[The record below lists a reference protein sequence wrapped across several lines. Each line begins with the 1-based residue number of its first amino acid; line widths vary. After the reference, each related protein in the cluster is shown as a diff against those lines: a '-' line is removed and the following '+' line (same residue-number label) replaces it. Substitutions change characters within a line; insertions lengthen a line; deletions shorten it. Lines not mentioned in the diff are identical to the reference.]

1 MSKGILILFKDS
13 KELREW
19 GTDYLL
25 PIAKRDDDSQYFDR
39 HSDTHYKL
47 GLMERSTT
55 IGRNANEVYF
65 VNCSIA
71 DCKDEEFLRDLQM
84 LESWGTNIHRDPKD
98 TEELQSKLERIASF
112 WNLYEFCASGELR
125 RYRQEVAMRQ
135 LSEEFEL
142 KREKR
147 MMEFC
152 KEILERYENGT
163 LEEYLEQ

>member
-1 MSKGILILFKDS
+1 MSKGVLILFKDH

-19 GTDYLL
+19 GTEYLL
-25 PIAKRDDDSQYFDR
+25 PVAKRDDDFQYFDR

-55 IGRNANEVYF
+55 IGRNANDVYF
-65 VNCSIA
+65 VNCSLD

-98 TEELQSKLERIASF
+98 TEEFQSELERIASF

-125 RYRQEVAMRQ
+125 CYRQEMAMKK
-135 LSEEFEL
+135 LSEEFAL
-142 KREKR
+142 KQDENAMEICRGFLEK
-147 MMEFC
+147 C
-152 KEILERYENGT
+152 ENVT

>member
-1 MSKGILILFKDS
+1 MSKGVLILFKDP

-19 GTDYLL
+19 GTEYLL
-25 PIAKRDDDSQYFDR
+25 PIAKRDDDSQYFDHR
-39 HSDTHYKL
+39 SDTHYKL
-47 GLMERSTT
+47 GLMERSKT
-55 IGRNANEVYF
+55 IGRNANDVYF
-65 VNCSIA
+65 VNCSLD

-98 TEELQSKLERIASF
+98 TEELQSKLEKTASF
-112 WNLYEFCASGELR
+112 WKLYEFCASGELR
-125 RYRQEVAMRQ
+125 RYRQEVAMKK

-152 KEILERYENGT
+152 KEILEKYENGT
-163 LEEYLEQ
+163 LWEELE